1 MKMKGKSGMNEIKY
15 NETQLNKLYRREAGI
30 RAFKVLNVTQE
41 GIVIPLPEVFG
52 KMKTTEMPLS
62 VETKTLYKVGDYAD
76 ISLSYTVS
84 DGVSNSFQARYYG
97 KTPPKFIPENEENIS
112 KN

>member
-1 MKMKGKSGMNEIKY
+1 MKMKGKSGMNEIRY

-30 RAFKVLNVTQE
+30 WAFRVLGITPG
-41 GIVIPLPEVFG
+41 GIVIQLPKPFG
-52 KMKTTEMPLS
+52 ENKTTEIPLS
-62 VETKTLYKVGDYAD
+62 PKTQALYKIGDYAD

-97 KTPPKFIPENEENIS
+97 KTPPKFIPENGENIS